1 MNDYEAKL
9 NCSAANPCMP
19 VDYKE
24 PTMLENLESERDHT
38 IDHLS
43 NLVKK
48 INMLR
53 SDPTLEDKVKLF
65 NRY

>member
-1 MNDYEAKL
+1 MNEKKYD
-9 NCSAANPCMP
+9 NCTATICDP

-24 PTMLENLESERDHT
+24 PTLLEQLESERDHT
-38 IDHLS
+38 IDRLS